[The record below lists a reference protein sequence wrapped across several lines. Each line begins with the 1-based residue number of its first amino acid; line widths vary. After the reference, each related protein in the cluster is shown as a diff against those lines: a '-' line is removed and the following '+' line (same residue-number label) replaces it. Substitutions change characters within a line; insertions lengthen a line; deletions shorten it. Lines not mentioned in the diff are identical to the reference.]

1 MGRLLSTVLGL
12 LLLALAAPYL
22 TRLADQAVPALI
34 SILVFLAIT
43 RLFWPTRRRR

>member
-22 TRLADQAVPALI
+22 AHLAEQTIPALL
-34 SILVFLAIT
+34 SILFFLAIA
-43 RLFWPTRRRR
+43 RLLWPTRRRR